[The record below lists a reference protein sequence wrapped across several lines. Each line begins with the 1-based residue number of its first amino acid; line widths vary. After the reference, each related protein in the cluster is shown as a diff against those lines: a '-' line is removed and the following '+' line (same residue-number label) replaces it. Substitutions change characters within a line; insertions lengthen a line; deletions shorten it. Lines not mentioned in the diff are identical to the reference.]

1 VVEWPLT
8 WDLGPTC
15 GILAHFAISLQ
26 LPLRFSHYITGVVN
40 TVRQSQTLI
49 AGLCLQHL
57 TAVSEARVASLL
69 QPLVDNL
76 NTIQMG
82 TSNSL
87 KAGMHCIKIRVLN
100 IWMILS
106 ELLNI
111 YIVLSRLVVTQKM
124 LFRGIVYT
132 LVHERCVLCFVV
144 FAPLIL
150 FSAQLQF
157 TPNDYLNL
165 VISATPTERTWG
177 TSEPWM
183 AGCGCGCLASQLLV
197 TA

>member
-1 VVEWPLT
+1 MVEWPLT

-87 KAGMHCIKIRVLN
+87 KAGMHCIKRRVLN

-111 YIVLSRLVVTQKM
+111 YRFVTFSGDTKDALQ
-124 LFRGIVYT
+124 RYCIYT
-132 LVHERCVLCFVV
+132 GARTLCALLCRVCTIDFV
-144 FAPLIL
+144 
-150 FSAQLQF
+150 
-157 TPNDYLNL
+157 
-165 VISATPTERTWG
+165 
-177 TSEPWM
+177 
-183 AGCGCGCLASQLLV
+183 
-197 TA
+197 